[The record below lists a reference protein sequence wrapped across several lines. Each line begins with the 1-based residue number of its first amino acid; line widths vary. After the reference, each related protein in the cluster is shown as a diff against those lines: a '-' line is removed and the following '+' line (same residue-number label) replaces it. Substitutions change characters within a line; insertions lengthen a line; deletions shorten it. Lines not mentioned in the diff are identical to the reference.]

1 MNCLDVMNKCDEKT
15 NKKTKHVNYCNIVV
29 RENQLIEKNLNCLFF
44 LIYDEKIQ
52 QESVSKRNVD
62 DSTHN

>member
-29 RENQLIEKNLNCLFF
+29 RE
-44 LIYDEKIQ
+44 
-52 QESVSKRNVD
+52 KRIN
-62 DSTHN
+62 